1 MRSSAFPLRLAGAAF
16 LLLASA
22 APAAANDSSRAPA
35 DNAAG
40 AESGGVAAQVP
51 AAPAAPA
58 AKPAKKERKICRT
71 VADSGSHVRGYRV
84 CRTAGQWRDS
94 QD

>member
-1 MRSSAFPLRLAGAAF
+1 MRSTALPLRLAGAAL

-35 DNAAG
+35 DHAAG
-40 AESGGVAAQVP
+40 AESGAAVAP
-51 AAPAAPA
+51 APAAPA
-58 AKPAKKERKICRT
+58 AKPAKKERRICRT
-71 VADSGSHVRGYRV
+71 VADTGSHARGHKV
-84 CRTAGQWRDS
+84 CRTARQWRAS